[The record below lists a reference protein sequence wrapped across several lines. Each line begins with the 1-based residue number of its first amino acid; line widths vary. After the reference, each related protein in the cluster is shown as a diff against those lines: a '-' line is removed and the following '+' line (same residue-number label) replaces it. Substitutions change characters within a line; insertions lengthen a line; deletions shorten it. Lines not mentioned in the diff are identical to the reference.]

1 MDERLVADQVN
12 LRLPAKGLVVL
23 TGERGS
29 GKTALLR
36 CLAGFDLRGQADVG
50 GAITLEGR
58 PAARDE
64 LRSVAAYV
72 SEQAPPLSD
81 SVRDNLVSGIADWR
95 ELGYAQC
102 VAKVRRH
109 LLRLGFARIAGAFE
123 SPLIAMP
130 LFAQTQIAIAR
141 ALLRDPRLLLVDGI
155 ADYVEDDELRQLVE
169 LLDRE
174 ASCRAVLLATRHVH
188 VAAAMGGTRFSIA
201 EGRVIAAQPV
211 RTREPTAQLTGTC
224 DGR

>member
-1 MDERLVADQVN
+1 MVLELSDFSLRVDERLVADQVN

-95 ELGYAQC
+95 ELGYPGDPARHGGRAQ
-102 VAKVRRH
+102 RG
-109 LLRLGFARIAGAFE
+109 LL
-123 SPLIAMP
+123 SPRGP
-130 LFAQTQIAIAR
+130 Q
-141 ALLRDPRLLLVDGI
+141 
-155 ADYVEDDELRQLVE
+155 
-169 LLDRE
+169 
-174 ASCRAVLLATRHVH
+174 
-188 VAAAMGGTRFSIA
+188 
-201 EGRVIAAQPV
+201 
-211 RTREPTAQLTGTC
+211 
-224 DGR
+224 